1 MLQQIEVRSV
11 KGYSSNTHQPIVSI
25 IEVADE
31 ISESFEFCKILQQ
44 HMQCNKWVLLL
55 APDHVPSKHLLDSL
69 AIDRKKLLVIRQK
82 HLANISYVLNAA
94 LRNGNFSAVV
104 SWTNLLDDT
113 QLNNLLTHSAGINT
127 PLYHFKKVACN
138 TKQVKQ
144 FC

>member
-11 KGYSSNTHQPIVSI
+11 KGYSTNTQQPVVSI

-69 AIDRKKLLVIRQK
+69 SIDRKKLLVIRQK
-82 HLANISYVLNAA
+82 HLANLPYVLNAA

-104 SWTNLLDDT
+104 SWTNLLDET
-113 QLNNLLTHSAGINT
+113 QLTSLLAQSAGINT
-127 PLYHFKKVACN
+127 PLYHFKKVNNKAKH
-138 TKQVKQ
+138 TEQ